1 MVKVFLIAI
10 IGLLSSGH
18 QATGAALNDD
28 EVTPASVTPGEAV
41 TTVTTESTDQ
51 EKCVRNM
58 DCTRCLELNECK
70 FITFKDTDGEF
81 TSTVCIPLDDDV
93 PAAEAGDPY
102 IAQDESQCESGGEP
116 AVSTITEPTPSPTT
130 PMTTTSTEST
140 TDSTTSTPT
149 TTTTVTT
156 TETPAT
162 TITTTTTMT
171 PTTPTAAPV
180 PPPEPKGGHFDGWS
194 FFGGILLTLGVA
206 AIGFVGIKYYK
217 LRSGSGTTYNRF

>member
-1 MVKVFLIAI
+1 MTLTLYIFQD
-10 IGLLSSGH
+10 S
-18 QATGAALNDD
+18 
-28 EVTPASVTPGEAV
+28 
-41 TTVTTESTDQ
+41 
-51 EKCVRNM
+51 
-58 DCTRCLELNECK
+58 
-70 FITFKDTDGEF
+70 DGEF

-102 IAQDESQCESGGEP
+102 IAQDESQCERGGEP

-140 TDSTTSTPT
+140 TDSTTPT
-149 TTTTVTT
+149 TSTTVTT
-156 TETPAT
+156 TKTPAT

-171 PTTPTAAPV
+171 PATPTAAPV